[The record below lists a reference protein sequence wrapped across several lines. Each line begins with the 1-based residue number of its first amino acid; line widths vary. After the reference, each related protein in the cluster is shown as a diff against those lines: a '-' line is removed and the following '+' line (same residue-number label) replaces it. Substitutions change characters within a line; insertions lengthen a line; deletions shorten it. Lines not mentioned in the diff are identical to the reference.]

1 MKKLF
6 ITAMITM
13 AAIASPAF
21 AESDKP
27 QTRKQ
32 IVGISDAYI
41 PSGFDTGSD
50 AFVVINGLFP
60 NSCYRMDEARV
71 NHIGAALH
79 EVSAFADV
87 TEGMCLMVLV
97 PYNREVALGK
107 LQAGDHAVRFINGD
121 GTHWEKRFSVEN

>member
-1 MKKLF
+1 MKSLF
-6 ITAMITM
+6 LTAVITL

-21 AESDKP
+21 AEGDKT
-27 QTRKQ
+27 TRSQ
-32 IVGISDAYI
+32 VVGISDAYI

-60 NSCYRMDEARV
+60 NSCYRFEDARV
-71 NHIGAALH
+71 NHVGPALH
-79 EVSAFADV
+79 EVRAFAEV

-107 LQAGDHAVRFINGD
+107 LEAGDHAVRFINGD